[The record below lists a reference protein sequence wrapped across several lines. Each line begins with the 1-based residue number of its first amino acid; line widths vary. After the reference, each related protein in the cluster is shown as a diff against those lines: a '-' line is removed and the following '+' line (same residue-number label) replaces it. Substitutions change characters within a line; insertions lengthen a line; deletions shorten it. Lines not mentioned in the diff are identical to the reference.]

1 MVFKRFVGVN
11 GECGVILDVVFN
23 LTSVTLDKVKVLRGV
38 KVFVG
43 YDGDLRWCKNG
54 I

>member
-1 MVFKRFVGVN
+1 MFFKRFVGVT

-43 YDGDLRWCKNG
+43 YDGDLRWFKNG

>member
-1 MVFKRFVGVN
+1 MVFERFVGVK

-23 LTSVTLDKVKVLRGV
+23 LTSVPLDKVKVLRGV
-38 KVFVG
+38 RVFVS
-43 YDGDLRWCKNG
+43 YDGDLRWFKNG